1 MLRGFAD
8 EPMILVAASPD
19 KVRWP
24 MARDPQNE
32 SGFLWD
38 KCLRWS

>member
-1 MLRGFAD
+1 
-8 EPMILVAASPD
+8 MIFVAANAD
-19 KVRWP
+19 KVALAV
-24 MARDPQNE
+24 ARDPQNE